1 MRPYGE
7 TTGKAD
13 PRLATRERGGCGRHR
28 ARKGNHWRAI
38 DAAEDAAVKRR
49 QKRVERRR
57 ARAEIAR
64 DRA

>member
-7 TTGKAD
+7 ITGKAD
-13 PRLATRERGGCGRHR
+13 PRLSTRERPAGRL
-28 ARKGNHWRAI
+28 ALRKGGHRRAI

-49 QKRVERRR
+49 QKRAERRR

-64 DRA
+64 DR